1 MLAASPMASR
11 TPSRA
16 LVAAGSLGL
25 GWCAALLPGCSRRST
40 PGLAVAIEATA
51 PSIGA
56 GTPCGDLDCAQY
68 ETPREAF
75 VQALAAAVDPLVLG
89 IGEVHAPAGAL
100 VPSAARRFTE
110 DLLPTLDGR
119 ASDLLL
125 ELMMPPTGCTDAV
138 AEVRQAQAPVTS
150 AHAEGAQNE
159 YLAMGEAARKL
170 GIVPDML
177 RPTCSDMSAIERA
190 GDGAIDVSL
199 TTIARLTGAQ
209 AARLADRDEASD
221 ADRGKMV
228 IVYGG
233 ALHNDLSPSSD
244 DAARWS
250 YAPALGAHVR
260 GRFVA
265 IDLVVP
271 EFMGGG
277 GSATWT
283 SLPWWPAYDAAER
296 SGHLQESK
304 ATLLRVGGVDART
317 FVLVFPGHPQVLVP
331 GAAKGPP

>member
-1 MLAASPMASR
+1 MLAASPMASPTR
-11 TPSRA
+11 ARA
-16 LVAAGSLGL
+16 LMAAGSLGL
-25 GWCAALLPGCSRRST
+25 RCAVLVLGCGRCSRRST
-40 PGLAVAIEATA
+40 EGAAVAIEAAA
-51 PSIGA
+51 PSIGG

-68 ETPREAF
+68 ATPREAF
-75 VQALAAAVDPLVLG
+75 AQALAAVEPLVLG

-110 DLLPTLDGR
+110 DLLPTLHGR

-125 ELMMPPTGCTDAV
+125 ELMMPPGGCTDAV
-138 AEVRQAQAPVTS
+138 AEVRHAQAPVTS
-150 AHAEGAQNE
+150 SHAEGAQNE
-159 YLAMGEAARKL
+159 YLAMGEVARKL

-177 RPTCSDMSAIERA
+177 RPTCSDMSAIRRA
-190 GDGAIDVSL
+190 GDGAIDISL
-199 TTIARLTGAQ
+199 ATIARLTGAQ

-221 ADRGKMV
+221 ADRGKMI

-250 YAPALGAHVR
+250 YAPALDAHVR

-271 EFMGGG
+271 EFMGSGA
-277 GSATWT
+277 SWT
-283 SLPWWPAYDAAER
+283 ALLWWPAYDAAER
-296 SGHLQESK
+296 GGHLQEDK
-304 ATLLRVGGVDART
+304 ATLLRVGGADAKT
-317 FVLVFPGHPQVLVP
+317 FVLVFPGHPRAPVP
-331 GAAKGPP
+331 GAIQGPP